1 MVEKFISEILS
12 IPNVKYIHFLGGE
25 TLYEDSFYDICEKL
39 IENNMASKVIIGT
52 TTNGTIFNEKVKKY
66 IEKFNQFHLGISI
79 ESITKLNDYIRW
91 PGKIEEILDNIT
103 KFLDLRK
110 NNPGLYISL
119 RITPNIFSVYDLD
132 KLFEFMIENNVTAES
147 CNILS
152 KPEQLRMELIPE
164 DIRLE
169 VKHKLEKLIA
179 KHELHKEKITNSR
192 RSDTINQV
200 ISNLILDYYNFI
212 QTYNVPE
219 SLESSRYQLIDFLR
233 TFETLHKNSILDYA
247 PRYEKFLRSYGY

>member
-1 MVEKFISEILS
+1 
-12 IPNVKYIHFLGGE
+12 
-25 TLYEDSFYDICEKL
+25 
-39 IENNMASKVIIGT
+39 
-52 TTNGTIFNEKVKKY
+52 
-66 IEKFNQFHLGISI
+66 
-79 ESITKLNDYIRW
+79 
-91 PGKIEEILDNIT
+91 
-103 KFLDLRK
+103 
-110 NNPGLYISL
+110 
-119 RITPNIFSVYDLD
+119 VYDLD
-132 KLFEFMIENNVTAES
+132 KLFEFMIQNNVTAES

-169 VKHKLEKLIA
+169 VEHKLKKLIDKHK
-179 KHELHKEKITNSR
+179 LHKEKITNSR

-219 SLESSRYQLIDFLR
+219 SLESSRYQLIDFLKA
-233 TFETLHKNSILDYA
+233 FETLHKNSILDYA